1 MLMSNDK
8 IFSSVQ
14 VLSGLEEKGKLGYA
28 IARNLRKLND
38 AGKEYFEKRD
48 ELIRKYGKP
57 NGNGGS
63 YTFTEKNAKAFNKEL
78 EEYAVIEHEVDVMTV
93 SEEVFCSGTLTSQM
107 MYDLDWMVTV
117 PE

>member
-1 MLMSNDK
+1 MLMTNDK

-48 ELIRKYGKP
+48 ELIQKYGKP
-57 NGNGGS
+57 NADHNS
-63 YTFTEKNAKAFNKEL
+63 FSFTEKNAKAFNKEL
-78 EEYAVIEHEVDVMTV
+78 EEYAEIEHEVDVMTV
-93 SEEVFCSGTLTSQM
+93 SEDVFCSGDMSSQA
-107 MYDLDWMVTV
+107 MYALEWMVAT
-117 PE
+117 E